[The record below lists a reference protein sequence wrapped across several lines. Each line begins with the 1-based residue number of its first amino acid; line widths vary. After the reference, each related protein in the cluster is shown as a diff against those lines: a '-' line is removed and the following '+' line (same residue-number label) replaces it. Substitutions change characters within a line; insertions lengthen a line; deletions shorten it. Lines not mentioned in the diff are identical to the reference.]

1 MQQYQRAIVWVKE
14 YSKINEIEF
23 CRDVGRSE
31 KTEGAV
37 LIPTGIKSLLM
48 QIEVMR
54 PLAVLEMT
62 ERRCTSKQP
71 YAGEK
76 LGFSLD
82 M

>member
-1 MQQYQRAIVWVKE
+1 M
-14 YSKINEIEF
+14 
-23 CRDVGRSE
+23 
-31 KTEGAV
+31 